1 MKTIALLTLILLV
14 WILMFSIKN
23 INSLVLIDDDANEHY
38 ARKLQE
44 KEDKKFAMIMQEQFV
59 ENNEEDYN
67 NEDMQ
72 SNPEVFSKSGGYK
85 QFTEDKGKKKTQGKK
100 VNVGN
105 NLVNGQSQH
114 NPNQNSQYS
123 QNSQEV
129 TEYNFG
135 DNRHNNQDDGFTFH
149 QYDESEESKGK

>member
-1 MKTIALLTLILLV
+1 M
-14 WILMFSIKN
+14 
-23 INSLVLIDDDANEHY
+23 VLIDDDANENY

-59 ENNEEDYN
+59 ENNEDYN

-85 QFTEDKGKKKTQGKK
+85 QFKEDKGKKKMQGKK

-105 NLVNGQSQH
+105 NFANGQSQH
-114 NPNQNSQYS
+114 NPNQNLQYSQNS

-135 DNRHNNQDDGFTFH
+135 DNRHNDQDEGFTLH